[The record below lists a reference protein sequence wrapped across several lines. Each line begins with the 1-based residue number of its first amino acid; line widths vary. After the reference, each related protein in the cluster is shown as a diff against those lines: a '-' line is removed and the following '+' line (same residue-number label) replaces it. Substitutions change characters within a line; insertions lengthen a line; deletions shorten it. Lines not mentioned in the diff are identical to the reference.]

1 MALNFSRRLP
11 ASVQPYRRF
20 LLPAILLFVLLLIL
34 TMPARVLL
42 AFVDVT
48 KFGVYA
54 QGVSGPWYAAHAARV
69 RVVTPELAVDL
80 TNLKWRVQP
89 LALLRGRFML
99 ALNAE
104 FAQRPVEATVGA
116 GIGGRVFAQNVRAA
130 LPLQEFAPLMTNLL
144 FPVDGQINLQDVSLE
159 LKQQW
164 PAELSGNVLLANM
177 TVTTPVQL
185 LDVGNVLLGLEIED
199 NNVVVPVIENNGQL
213 GLGGKLTLEQA
224 RRFGLLLTSTPSD
237 QLSSE
242 LQTQM
247 QAMLGQ
253 PDNGQFSLRYDGVW

>member
-1 MALNFSRRLP
+1 MALNLSQNLR
-11 ASVQPYRRF
+11 PYRRF
-20 LLPAILLFVLLLIL
+20 LLPAILLFVLLLII

-42 AFVDVT
+42 SFVDVT

-54 QGVSGPWYAAHAARV
+54 QGVSGPWYAADATRV
-69 RVVTPELAVDL
+69 RVVTPELALDL

-89 LALLRGRFML
+89 LALLRGRLML

-104 FAQRPVEATVGA
+104 FAQRPVEAIVGA
-116 GIGGRVFAQNVRAA
+116 SIGGRMFAEHVRAG
-130 LPLQEFAPLMTNLL
+130 LPLGEFAPLMTNLL
-144 FPVDGQINLQDVSLE
+144 FPVDGQINLQDISLE

-164 PAELSGNVLLANM
+164 PVQLSGKLVLANM

-185 LDVGNVLLGLEIED
+185 LEVGDVLLGLEMED
-199 NNVVVPVIENNGQL
+199 NDVVVPILENSGQL
-213 GLGGKLTLEQA
+213 GLGGRLTLKQEH
-224 RRFGLLLTSTPSD
+224 RFGLLLTSTPSD
-237 QLSSE
+237 QLSRE

-253 PDNGQFSLRYDGVW
+253 PENGQFSLRYDGVW